1 MFNLDKI
8 TCPVCTVRFPLA
20 HLQTHMRVAH
30 TRKIYS
36 RFICKSGC
44 GRPFSTFDALYK
56 HLSRCSVDGISSD
69 TLESDESKDSCESAE
84 ASGESELA
92 AGAQGSEESNF
103 DGKAIESNVLGNAEF
118 ASTIKSFSDEFVAR
132 LYRKSSLPR
141 NHIQGIVEDV
151 MCLLSKCCDY
161 LKPQVVQTLNDF
173 SGTQNNLNEISKS
186 FDLVKNC
193 MLHLSTD
200 YKRNLYFAR
209 CGSLILPVPHE
220 VGSTNES
227 KRTRGGT
234 VFKKLYHY
242 VHSVPLRAVLK
253 CILELPDAFSSVQ
266 SHIASLESND
276 KTIDNF
282 MQCPLWKSK
291 KSGYSADD
299 IVLPLF
305 VFIDDC
311 QYNNALGS
319 HSKSLGAC
327 YTSLPFLPEECQ
339 STLDNIILALLY
351 KSCYRK
357 MFGDDKIFDPLI
369 AELTFLEK
377 EGILVS
383 TEHGLQRVFFV
394 TGLLL
399 GDNKGLNSLLGF
411 TECFTANHCCRFCK
425 SHRNTMHYQ
434 SVEDPS
440 TLRTLE
446 SYNADLIT
454 NDVSLTGL
462 KYESVF
468 NKVPS
473 FHVTSNLA
481 VDSFHDLAEGA
492 CHNVLRH
499 LLNHCIPN
507 YFTLDILN
515 DRLNLFDYGPCETNR
530 VPEITEKS
538 LSSDK
543 LKLSG
548 SETLLFIKILGILIG
563 DLVPPNDPYW
573 KLYLKLRELL
583 DICQSKSVSI
593 SQPKSLRVIVEEFNT
608 MYVKITGDTLK
619 PKMHNFLHYARVL
632 ENCGPIQSMA
642 VARFE
647 AKHKDITVPA
657 HTTSSRVNPTLTF
670 SMRHQ
675 LSLCYR
681 FMSKQSILPKVEFGP
696 SELVSVSDL
705 DNFELFDRSLPQLF
719 LDSQLLSLK
728 WVNIKGTLYKPG
740 MVLLVN
746 ANEHGPVFGELCYI
760 LVHEETVLFV
770 FCYFLNLGYSEPVH
784 AFPVCK
790 SQRWSCIEPSAMYDP
805 HPLFAHS
812 NILGVKYVSLKHRL

>member
-8 TCPVCTVRFPLA
+8 ICPVCTVGFPLA

-30 TRKIYS
+30 TRKIHS

-44 GRPFSTFDALYK
+44 GRLFTTFDAFSK
-56 HLSRCSVDGISSD
+56 HLSRCSVDVIPTGDTLGSDVTERSSD
-69 TLESDESKDSCESAE
+69 CVQ
-84 ASGESELA
+84 ASGYNVL
-92 AGAQGSEESNF
+92 
-103 DGKAIESNVLGNAEF
+103 DGGPQASKESNVLGKTEF

-141 NHIQGIVEDV
+141 DHIQSIVEDV
-151 MCLLSKCCDY
+151 TCLVSKCCDY
-161 LKPQVVQTLNDF
+161 LEPQVVQTLSNS
-173 SGTQNNLNEISKS
+173 SGTKDNLNEISKS
-186 FDLVKNC
+186 FDLVKNS
-193 MLHLSTD
+193 LFHLSTD

-209 CGSLILPVPHE
+209 CGSLILPISHE
-220 VGSTNES
+220 VGFTNES
-227 KRTRGGT
+227 KLTKDGT
-234 VFKKLYHY
+234 VFKKQYHY
-242 VHSVPLRAVLK
+242 VHSVSLRAVLK
-253 CILELPDAFSSVQ
+253 TILELPDAFSSLQ
-266 SHIASLESND
+266 SYIASLESNND
-276 KTIDNF
+276 TLDNF
-282 MQCPLWKSK
+282 MQCSLWKSK

-305 VFIDDC
+305 VFCDDC

-319 HSKSLGAC
+319 HAKSLGAC
-327 YTSLPFLPEECQ
+327 YVSLPFLPEECQ
-339 STLDNIILALLY
+339 STLDNIILTLLY
-351 KSCYRK
+351 QSSYRK
-357 MFGDDKIFDPLI
+357 MFGDDKIFAPI
-369 AELTFLEK
+369 TELTFLEK
-377 EGILVS
+377 EGIVVS

-411 TECFTANHCCRFCK
+411 AECFTANHYCRFCK
-425 SHRNTMHYQ
+425 SHRNTMYQ
-434 SVEDPS
+434 QSIEDAS

-446 SYNADLIT
+446 SYEADLIT
-454 NDVSLTGL
+454 NNVSLTGL

-473 FHVTSNLA
+473 FHVTTNLA

-492 CHNVLRH
+492 CHNVLSH

-515 DRLNLFDYGPCETNR
+515 NRLNLFNFGPCETNR
-530 VPEITEKS
+530 VPEITLKS

-548 SETLLFIKILGILIG
+548 SETLLFIKILGILVG
-563 DLVPPNDPYW
+563 DLVPSNDPYW
-573 KLYLKLRELL
+573 MLYLKLRELL
-583 DICQSKSVSI
+583 DICQSKSLPI
-593 SQPKSLRVIVEEFNT
+593 SQHVSLRVIVEEFNT
-608 MYVKITGDTLK
+608 MYVKVTGDTLK

-632 ENCGPIQSMA
+632 QCCGPIQLLS

-647 AKHKDITVPA
+647 AKHRAITVPA

-675 LSLCYR
+675 LSLCHR
-681 FMSKQSILPKVEFGP
+681 FLSNQSILPRVQFGP
-696 SELVSVSDL
+696 SELVSVLDL
-705 DNFELFDRSLPQLF
+705 DHFNLFDRSLPQLF
-719 LDSQLLSLK
+719 LDCPLLSLN

-746 ANEHGPVFGELCYI
+746 ANEHGPVWGELHFI

-770 FCYFLNLGYSEPVH
+770 FSYFLNLGYSEHIH
-784 AFPVCK
+784 AYPVCDAEK
-790 SQRWSCIEPSAMYDP
+790 WSCIEPRDLYDP
-805 HPLFAHS
+805 HPLYAHS
-812 NILGVKYVSLKHRL
+812 NIHGDKYVSLKYRL

>member
-1 MFNLDKI
+1 MFNFDKI
-8 TCPVCTVRFPLA
+8 ICPVCTVGFPLA

-30 TRKIYS
+30 TRKVHS

-44 GRPFSTFDALYK
+44 GRPFTTFDAFSK
-56 HLSRCSVDGISSD
+56 HLSRCCVGVIPTSD
-69 TLESDESKDSCESAE
+69 TLGSDVTEISNSVQ
-84 ASGESELA
+84 ASGDDVL
-92 AGAQGSEESNF
+92 
-103 DGKAIESNVLGNAEF
+103 DGGPQASKESNVLGKAEF

-132 LYRKSSLPR
+132 LYSKSSLPR
-141 NHIQGIVEDV
+141 NHIQSIVEDV
-151 MCLLSKCCDY
+151 ICLVSKCCDY
-161 LKPQVVQTLNDF
+161 LEPQVVQTLSD
-173 SGTQNNLNEISKS
+173 SIGTKDNLNEISKS
-186 FDLVKNC
+186 FDLVKNS
-193 MLHLSTD
+193 MFHLSTD

-209 CGSLILPVPHE
+209 CRSLILPISHE
-220 VGSTNES
+220 VGFTNES
-227 KRTRGGT
+227 KLTKDGT
-234 VFKKLYHY
+234 VFKKQYHY
-242 VHSVPLRAVLK
+242 VHSVPLREVLK
-253 CILELPDAFSSVQ
+253 KIIELPDAFSSLQ
-266 SHIASLESND
+266 SYIASLESNND
-276 KTIDNF
+276 TIDNF
-282 MQCPLWKSK
+282 MQCSLWKSK

-305 VFIDDC
+305 VFCDDC

-319 HSKSLGAC
+319 HAKSLGAC
-327 YTSLPFLPEECQ
+327 YVSLPFLPEECQ

-351 KSCYRK
+351 KSTYKK
-357 MFGDDKIFDPLI
+357 MFGDDKIFAPLI
-369 AELTFLEK
+369 TELTFLEK

-411 TECFTANHCCRFCK
+411 AECFTANHYCRFCK
-425 SHRNTMHYQ
+425 SHRNTMYQQ
-434 SVEDPS
+434 SVEDAS

-454 NDVSLTGL
+454 NNVSLTGL

-492 CHNVLRH
+492 CHNVLSH

-515 DRLNLFDYGPCETNR
+515 NRLNLFNFGPCETNR
-530 VPEITEKS
+530 VPEITLKS

-548 SETLLFIKILGILIG
+548 SETLLFIKILGILVG
-563 DLVPPNDPYW
+563 DLVPSDDPYW
-573 KLYLKLRELL
+573 MLYLKLRELL
-583 DICQSKSVSI
+583 DICQSKSLSI
-593 SQPKSLRVIVEEFNT
+593 SQHVSLRVIVEEFNT
-608 MYVKITGDTLK
+608 MYVKVTGDTLK

-632 ENCGPIQSMA
+632 QCCGPIQLLS

-647 AKHKDITVPA
+647 AKHRAITVPA

-675 LSLCYR
+675 LSLCHR
-681 FMSKQSILPKVEFGP
+681 FLSNQSILPRIQFGP
-696 SELVSVSDL
+696 SELVSVLDL
-705 DNFELFDRSLPQLF
+705 DYYNLFDRSLPQLF
-719 LDSQLLSLK
+719 LDCPLLSLN

-746 ANEHGPVFGELCYI
+746 ANEHGPVFGELHYI

-770 FCYFLNLGYSEPVH
+770 FSYFLNLGYSEPIH
-784 AFPVCK
+784 AYPVGNAEK
-790 SQRWSCIEPSAMYDP
+790 WSCIEPRDLYDP

-812 NILGVKYVSLKHRL
+812 NIHGDKYVSLKYRL